1 MPWSCSYG
9 RRIEHCEFESQHW
22 KQDVYFYIF
31 AVKLCSKKTKSKSVR
46 GREWSKSRVYDFQ
59 ERCLDW
65 FPRLRAISLA
75 VEDVEG
81 EQNKW
86 RTLHNQVGQQVKLC
100 VPPMPSVEPDVIPKS
115 SPIFTRSCPKNCH
128 SSFYLKRPAFKL
140 AQKSPKF
147 WVYFWTNICHKEL
160 FKNCPIWSHWL
171 GFTLD
176 IN

>member
-81 EQNKW
+81 EQNEW
-86 RTLHNQVGQQVKLC
+86 RTLHNQVGQLVKLR
-100 VPPMPSVEPDVIPKS
+100 VPPMPSVEP
-115 SPIFTRSCPKNCH
+115 KNCH
-128 SSFYLKRPAFKL
+128 SSFYSKRPAFKL
-140 AQKSPKF
+140 TPKVTKILGLLLNEYLSPRAF
-147 WVYFWTNICHKEL
+147 
-160 FKNCPIWSHWL
+160 
-171 GFTLD
+171 
-176 IN
+176 

>member
-81 EQNKW
+81 EQNEW
-86 RTLHNQVGQQVKLC
+86 RTLHNQVGQLVKLR
-100 VPPMPSVEPDVIPKS
+100 VPPMPSVEP
-115 SPIFTRSCPKNCH
+115 KNCH
-128 SSFYLKRPAFKL
+128 SSFYSKRPAFKL
-140 AQKSPKF
+140 TQKSPKF
-147 WVYFWTNICHKEL
+147 WVYFWTNICHKKL

-171 GFTLD
+171 RSTLD